1 MSHWNFHIANVARKI
16 VKWEILEWFSNC
28 VSLQNP
34 VYALNPGNEVANFL
48 MPSQVFLNSSCC
60 LRYSSYGLV
69 LGAIMLIWVD
79 TFARLKCVTA
89 SFCGCCGGGASVTPW
104 ALTSQ
109 VAWFKPASSLM
120 ALLWLDYYSRWCYLT
135 TTTLTPYL
143 WDRWLFFIGWGTGFS
158 CPLGIANFVIGQSW
172 SFDETRYFFFL
183 SSWHSQCLKILPHRV
198 RFYNLFACGK
208 GYNDVEILILDY
220 SGSQNIDLNDTYK
233 YGWTAFVVACKHG
246 HNYNVNGRKMAR
258 KFRYLNSNFDVKIQ
272 MNFFGDF

>member
-1 MSHWNFHIANVARKI
+1 MRLLEQTFCLAFQRFYFNCPQFHKVENPPKMSCKVKNCKI
-16 VKWEILEWFSNC
+16 ERLFKVIFKHC

-109 VAWFKPASSLM
+109 VAWFKPTAWWLGSV
-120 ALLWLDYYSRWCYLT
+120 AWLL
-135 TTTLTPYL
+135 
-143 WDRWLFFIGWGTGFS
+143 
-158 CPLGIANFVIGQSW
+158 
-172 SFDETRYFFFL
+172 
-183 SSWHSQCLKILPHRV
+183 
-198 RFYNLFACGK
+198 
-208 GYNDVEILILDY
+208 
-220 SGSQNIDLNDTYK
+220 
-233 YGWTAFVVACKHG
+233 
-246 HNYNVNGRKMAR
+246 
-258 KFRYLNSNFDVKIQ
+258 
-272 MNFFGDF
+272 

>member
-1 MSHWNFHIANVARKI
+1 
-16 VKWEILEWFSNC
+16 
-28 VSLQNP
+28 
-34 VYALNPGNEVANFL
+34 
-48 MPSQVFLNSSCC
+48 
-60 LRYSSYGLV
+60 
-69 LGAIMLIWVD
+69 MLIWVD

-183 SSWHSQCLKILPHRV
+183 YSWHSQCLKILPHRV

-208 GYNDVEILILDY
+208 GYVDVEILILDY
-220 SGSQNIDLNDTYK
+220 LNYYSTLRVKQDIALRIFHPIFYLMMTESLPLSDRQKKRWFAIGERRLGSIK
-233 YGWTAFVVACKHG
+233 SI
-246 HNYNVNGRKMAR
+246 
-258 KFRYLNSNFDVKIQ
+258 RYLFLNLAMQLNAI
-272 MNFFGDF
+272 G